1 MAQGIGRFNLFG
13 HDEHAASRRR
23 LDRVD
28 FAKFLRQQRQRVEY
42 ALESGEQ
49 RLRQRLI
56 AHSRTG
62 EAFTTLVKTAHETT
76 SYVQDEQPFDLS
88 AEAGRIRRRYQ
99 E

>member
-13 HDEHAASRRR
+13 HDEDQVRHRR
-23 LDRVD
+23 LDRIA

-49 RLRQRLI
+49 RLRQRLRD
-56 AHSRTG
+56 HSRTG
-62 EAFTTLVKTAHETT
+62 ETFTTFVKTGQETT
-76 SYVQDEQPFDLS
+76 SYVQEEQPFDLS